1 MKFNG
6 LSLAIA
12 ALTAATVGSL
22 LDLAKPAVASTIQL
36 IGLDSNNSLIF
47 FDASNP
53 TRQTS
58 SSSVTGIDG
67 TLLGIDFRPA
77 NGLLYGLTNTNKLY
91 TINPDTGASTFVST
105 LSTPF
110 TSGTQSGF
118 DFNPVPD
125 RLRLVGG
132 NDQNL
137 RVNVDTGA
145 TITDGTL
152 AYAAGDANFGNNP
165 NITAAAYTN
174 SFFGGPI
181 PGRTTQLFGIDSALD
196 TLVLQ
201 NPPNN
206 GTLSTIGSLGVD
218 FEETGGFDIFSPS
231 AGVNTA
237 YAASGSRVYTI
248 NLATGAATTLGSLGN
263 RRVIGLAAR
272 SVPEPTATA
281 ALLSM
286 GVVAGLSCYRRRV
299 KSL

>member
-1 MKFNG
+1 MRLNR

-12 ALTAATVGSL
+12 AATAISF
-22 LDLAKPAVASTIQL
+22 LDIARPAVASTIQL
-36 IGLDSNNSLIF
+36 IGLEDNNSLTF

-53 TRQTS
+53 TRQTRS
-58 SSSVTGIDG
+58 IGVSGVDG

-77 NGLLYGLTNTNKLY
+77 NGLLYGLTTTNNLY
-91 TINPDTGASTFVST
+91 TINLETGAATSVGT
-105 LSTPF
+105 LSTAF
-110 TSGTQSGF
+110 NAGTQSGL

-137 RVNVDTGA
+137 RVNVDGGA
-145 TITDGTL
+145 TIVDGTL
-152 AYAAGDANFGNNP
+152 AYAAGDANFGANP

-174 SFFGGPI
+174 SFPGGPI

-206 GTLSTIGSLGVD
+206 GTLATIGSLGVD
-218 FEETGGFDIFSPS
+218 FQETGGFDIFSPS

-237 YAASGSRVYTI
+237 YAASGSSVYTI
-248 NLATGAATTLGSLGN
+248 NLATGAATTLGTLGN

-272 SVPEPTATA
+272 SVPEPTATG
-281 ALLSM
+281 ALLSL
-286 GVVAGLSCYRRRV
+286 GAVAGLSLYRRRV
-299 KSL
+299 KTL